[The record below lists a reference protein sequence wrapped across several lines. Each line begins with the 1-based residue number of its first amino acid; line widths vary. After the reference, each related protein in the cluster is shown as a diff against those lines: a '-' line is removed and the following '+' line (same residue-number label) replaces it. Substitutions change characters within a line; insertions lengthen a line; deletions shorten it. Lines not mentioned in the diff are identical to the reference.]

1 MYVLEHATSDTFFGG
16 PGRLTNVAPNGTR
29 NVITTALSR
38 PTGVVMGDDHLIQAG
53 DISFKQLL
61 AEIRS
66 AVDQKAF
73 TTTFYQD

>member
-1 MYVLEHATSDTFFGG
+1 M
-16 PGRLTNVAPNGTR
+16 
-29 NVITTALSR
+29 
-38 PTGVVMGDDHLIQAG
+38 VMGDDHLIQAG